1 MTLSRALLVSLF
13 LQISYLC
20 MLKTLSP
27 IDHFAVLP
35 GLALFLWTVASI
47 VLVLKIRQRNQIEQ
61 SSSIDTLQIDPS
73 DIQKGFGSTY
83 IYTKAG
89 ECTESKQKEQNK
101 NESENDTRVGLK
113 LVVTMVLA
121 IPCVLLL
128 LANVRLIAG
137 IHNGNGDTKRTS
149 LQASDSTGLQEVFQV
164 YQPVSLTSH
173 GASGCNLD
181 VLLMD
186 HVFGASYG
194 KPFVG
199 EDPVIPGLLLGSAL
213 TYGTDRRI
221 RATPL

>member
-1 MTLSRALLVSLF
+1 
-13 LQISYLC
+13 

-27 IDHFAVLP
+27 TDHLTVLP

-47 VLVLKIRQRNQIEQ
+47 VFALKTRQRDQIEQ
-61 SSSIDTLQIDPS
+61 SSSDDTLQIGPS
-73 DIQKGFGSTY
+73 DIQKGFGSTS

-89 ECTESKQKEQNK
+89 EYTESKPKEQNK
-101 NESENDTRVGLK
+101 NDSENDTRFGLK

-121 IPCVLLL
+121 IPCALLL
-128 LANVRLIAG
+128 LAHARLIAG
-137 IHNGNGDTKRTS
+137 IHDGSWDTKRTS

-164 YQPVSLTSH
+164 YQPVSFTSH
-173 GASGCNLD
+173 GTSGCNLD

-199 EDPVIPGLLLGSAL
+199 EDPVVPGLLLGMAL
-213 TYGTDRRI
+213 TCRTDRRI

>member
-1 MTLSRALLVSLF
+1 MALSRALLVSLS

-27 IDHFAVLP
+27 IDHLAALP

-47 VLVLKIRQRNQIEQ
+47 AFALKARRRNRIEQ
-61 SSSIDTLQIDPS
+61 LPSVDTLQIGSS

-83 IYTKAG
+83 IYTKTG
-89 ECTESKQKEQNK
+89 EYTESEQKDQNK
-101 NESENDTRVGLK
+101 NDSENDTRFGLK

-121 IPCVLLL
+121 IPCALLL
-128 LANVRLIAG
+128 LAHVRLIAG
-137 IHNGNGDTKRTS
+137 IHDGSWDTKRTS

-199 EDPVIPGLLLGSAL
+199 EDPVIPGLLLGMAL